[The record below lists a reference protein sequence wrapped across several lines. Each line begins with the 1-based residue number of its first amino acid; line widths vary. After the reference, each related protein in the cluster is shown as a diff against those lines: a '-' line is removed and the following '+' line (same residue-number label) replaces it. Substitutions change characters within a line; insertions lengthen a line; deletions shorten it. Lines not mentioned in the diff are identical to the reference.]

1 MCVLLKQI
9 TLHRYGNG
17 LGERGSPACSFRTLI
32 SFQEGVCSFNRQ
44 VRLAKR
50 LPRKN
55 VQSDRPGFRLL
66 SLLPLYRLAKL

>member
-17 LGERGSPACSFRTLI
+17 LGERESPACSFRTLV
-32 SFQEGVCSFNRQ
+32 SFQEGVCSFSSQ
-44 VRLAKR
+44 VHLAQR